1 MEPII
6 SKCGYRCDLCP
17 AYETNLKSDDDK
29 QRMSDAWAK
38 YCGFQVPTEQIQS
51 CPGCLV
57 SGADP
62 TCTVR
67 PCAIE
72 KNVENCAHCE
82 QFACDKL
89 KSKMNFVEQNVKVDL
104 SNIPEEDYNLFIKPF
119 INEECLLEIRESL
132 GN

>member
-6 SKCGYRCDLCP
+6 AKCGYRCDLCP
-17 AYETNLKSDDDK
+17 SYETNLTSDADK
-29 QRMSDAWAK
+29 QRMSDAWAQ
-38 YCGFQVPTEQIQS
+38 YCGSQVPAEQIKS
-51 CPGCLV
+51 CPGCLI

-72 KNVENCAHCE
+72 KDIENCAHCE
-82 QFACDKL
+82 QFGCEKL
-89 KSKMNFVEQNVKVDL
+89 TPKMNFVEENIKVDL
-104 SNIPEEDYNLFIKPF
+104 SDIPEEDHNLFIKPF
-119 INEECLLEIRESL
+119 MSRKCLLEIRESL

>member
-1 MEPII
+1 MEQII

-17 AYETNLKSDDDK
+17 AYEVNLKSEADK
-29 QRMSDAWAK
+29 QRMSDAWKK
-38 YCGFQVPTEQIQS
+38 YCGFQVPPEQIQS

-82 QFACDKL
+82 QFTCDKL
-89 KSKMNFVEQNVKVDL
+89 KPKINFVEENVKEDL
-104 SNIPEEDYNLFIKPF
+104 SNIPEDDFNLFIKPF
-119 INEECLLEIRESL
+119 ISREYLHKIRESL
-132 GN
+132 GT

>member
-6 SKCGYRCDLCP
+6 AKCGYRCDLCP
-17 AYETNLKSDDDK
+17 AYETNLQSDADK
-29 QRMSDAWAK
+29 QRISDAWAK
-38 YCGFQVPTEQIQS
+38 YCGFQVPPEQIQS
-51 CPGCLV
+51 CPGCIV

-89 KSKMNFVEQNVKVDL
+89 KSKLNFIEENVKVDL
-104 SNIPEEDYNLFIKPF
+104 SEIPEDDYNLFIKLF
-119 INEECLLEIRESL
+119 ISREYLLEIRKSLES
-132 GN
+132 